1 MSPSPASSLRAVALN
16 CSLKSTPESS
26 STGRMIELISDQ
38 LAGHDVETT
47 ATFRIVDEGVRFGV
61 TSDEGDGDGWP
72 AIRTAIL
79 GAQILVLATPI
90 WLGHPS
96 SVCQMVLERLD
107 AFISETDDKDRPI
120 AWDRVAVVGVVGNE
134 DGAHHVAA
142 EVMQGLNDVG
152 FTVSPAVPSTGSVRR
167 WAASTSR
174 TSTRSLPPCG
184 RLRSLSPRMQR
195 TPPDFSPPSPTLQCH
210 HERRFPGP
218 GRSPRRR
225 QDRRRRRSHGRRCRR
240 GTARL
245 PPDRPLG
252 VNTVGVTPVEE
263 DAGESFAER
272 TMREVPDPAAQLDPA
287 AEQFDG
293 EAEDE
298 DDLAGQLVEPDA
310 STVDH
315 EAQEF
320 AEEEEPAAGLAAEE
334 QAMHIEDDDR

>member
-16 CSLKSTPESS
+16 CSLKSTPEAS
-26 STGRMIELISDQ
+26 STERMVELISDQ

-79 GAQILVLATPI
+79 DAQILVLATPI

-152 FTVSPAVPSTGSVRR
+152 FTVSPGGAVYWVGEAMGSVDFKDLDEIPSAVRETAVTLASN
-167 WAASTSR
+167 AA
-174 TSTRSLPPCG
+174 
-184 RLRSLSPRMQR
+184 
-195 TPPDFSPPSPTLQCH
+195 H
-210 HERRFPGP
+210 
-218 GRSPRRR
+218 
-225 QDRRRRRSHGRRCRR
+225 
-240 GTARL
+240 TARL
-245 PPDRPLG
+245 
-252 VNTVGVTPVEE
+252 
-263 DAGESFAER
+263 
-272 TMREVPDPAAQLDPA
+272 
-287 AEQFDG
+287 
-293 EAEDE
+293 
-298 DDLAGQLVEPDA
+298 
-310 STVDH
+310 
-315 EAQEF
+315 
-320 AEEEEPAAGLAAEE
+320 LAAEPYP
-334 QAMHIEDDDR
+334 AMSS